1 MTQTETSAARGL
13 TDLFCNP
20 RYQNSAGFHGCLLN
34 APVGFSATV
43 GGALHVDHNEW
54 QEVVGSGED
63 FAWSTSDYPSLF
75 EVSLPN
81 TRSTLD
87 PATGRFTVPMD
98 GIYFASAMVRLDG
111 ASEGWFVTA
120 ILTNG
125 QPSWNSGMR

>member
-1 MTQTETSAARGL
+1 MGL
-13 TDLFCNP
+13 RDLHEGEYVSVWVYNNADQEYTM
-20 RYQNSAGFHGCLLN
+20 YQNSAGFHGCLLN

-54 QEVVGSGED
+54 QEIVGSGED

-87 PATGRFTVPMD
+87 PATGR
-98 GIYFASAMVRLDG
+98 
-111 ASEGWFVTA
+111 
-120 ILTNG
+120 
-125 QPSWNSGMR
+125 